1 MNLTRSEVSVLFL
14 QQARS
19 LQVTIVQEVSGFTY
33 TVEVDGTPYH
43 ACVLSTSRDYY
54 DYRLHISSSHI
65 TMLIVGEHNTRVTIP
80 VLALDEGY
88 LYAPTEAP
96 RWYTPDAGRTLKDAM
111 VVVGGLLSGVE
122 DSYQQLQE
130 MKRSTRYRYLAR
142 MRSYL
147 SLKQGRQLVV

>member
-19 LQVTIVQEVSGFTY
+19 LQVTIVQEVNGYTY
-33 TVEVDGTPYH
+33 TVKVDEITYH
-43 ACVLSTSRDYY
+43 ACVLSASRDYY
-54 DYRLHISSSHI
+54 DYRLHISGPHI
-65 TMLIVGEHNTRVTIP
+65 TMLIVGEHNTRVSLP
-80 VLALDEGY
+80 VLSLDEGY
-88 LYAPTEAP
+88 FYAPTEAP
-96 RWYTPDAGRTLKDAM
+96 LWYTPDAQRTLKDAM

-142 MRSYL
+142 MRTYL